1 MENNIIETYG
11 KIPPQDTNLEKIVLG
26 ALLID
31 NNAINDVMGLI
42 SAETFY
48 NPQHQTIFK
57 AILKLNVKG
66 VVIDML
72 TVVQEL
78 ESNNH
83 LESVGGVVY
92 IAELSENVATS
103 AHLETHC
110 AILQQKYIRRQL
122 IHAGCEM
129 QKISYDE
136 SMDVDVVMN
145 KSEIEFFAIMESSMK
160 KDTQSISD
168 IAKRCIEELEER
180 AKKMDRLIGLPTG
193 FSELDRVTAGL
204 QSPDLIVVA
213 GRPAMGKTAFCMGV
227 ARNTAVDFKNPVAV
241 FSLEM
246 ADKQLGDRLIAAE
259 SGVELEKYRTGQL
272 ADHEWQS
279 VERCVPIFEQAP
291 IFIDDTPGIS
301 IYELRSKARKLKRLH
316 GIKLIVIDYIQL
328 MTVGTAFNGN
338 REQEVSFITRS
349 LKELA
354 KELDIP
360 IIALSQLNRSVE
372 SRGGDKRP
380 QLSDLR
386 ESGAIEQDADM
397 VLFLHRPEYYGMLE
411 DNEGNSTQG
420 KAEIVIAKYRN
431 GATGIINVG
440 FTKKLAK
447 FHDIISNIDEF
458 AVASAIDKNDIP
470 QNNDFANSESREIK
484 GNAPF

>member
-1 MENNIIETYG
+1 
-11 KIPPQDTNLEKIVLG
+11 
-26 ALLID
+26 
-31 NNAINDVMGLI
+31 
-42 SAETFY
+42 
-48 NPQHQTIFK
+48 
-57 AILKLNVKG
+57 
-66 VVIDML
+66 
-72 TVVQEL
+72 
-78 ESNNH
+78 
-83 LESVGGVVY
+83 
-92 IAELSENVATS
+92 
-103 AHLETHC
+103 
-110 AILQQKYIRRQL
+110 
-122 IHAGCEM
+122 
-129 QKISYDE
+129 
-136 SMDVDVVMN
+136 
-145 KSEIEFFAIMESSMK
+145 MESSMK

-279 VERCVPIFEQAP
+279 VEQCVPIFEQAP

-354 KELDIP
+354 KELDVP